1 MPQLFA
7 EFGVPAG
14 GPPPLLLGTDR
25 RDEPYV
31 AQAAEHPVQGAR
43 RAPCLLGPLSRS
55 GFPQDLMPVH
65 CRRLSI
71 PSTRARAG
79 EIEGTRS
86 PNMGIPCRAATV
98 RGVRCEAR
106 PGLTRRA
113 SCPAVTSIPSQ
124 MCWVNQPAVPMWGTS
139 SAHAHRL
146 PGGRL
151 RLAQPRRIVRRR
163 PARRPGRVHGRR
175 SGPVERRRAGRR
187 SYRSSMAGQAQL
199 VSGRHRGPDD
209 PATGAAGPILGLSTQ
224 AASDCSPRQISKP
237 DKDALNSASPG
248 VRTHTDPP
256 VRARRNRPWDRSGC
270 ST

>member
-1 MPQLFA
+1 
-7 EFGVPAG
+7 
-14 GPPPLLLGTDR
+14 
-25 RDEPYV
+25 
-31 AQAAEHPVQGAR
+31 
-43 RAPCLLGPLSRS
+43 
-55 GFPQDLMPVH
+55 
-65 CRRLSI
+65 
-71 PSTRARAG
+71 
-79 EIEGTRS
+79 
-86 PNMGIPCRAATV
+86 MGIPCRAATV

-106 PGLTRRA
+106 PGLTSRA

-163 PARRPGRVHGRR
+163 PARRPGRLHGRR

-187 SYRSSMAGQAQL
+187 GDRSSMAGQAQL
-199 VSGRHRGPDD
+199 VSGRHQGPDD

-256 VRARRNRPWDRSGC
+256 LRARLNRPWERSGC